1 MILFALNKY
10 SCTIIRVISFNL
22 KTSIHLWHYLISTN
36 IEGATIAF
44 PFSQIQ
50 NLQFLNKNFPIFT
63 KVHCKDFFKSILPLI
78 LAFTKDIFY
87 ELLFKKL

>member
-1 MILFALNKY
+1 MTKSKEKVVLFKVGK
-10 SCTIIRVISFNL
+10 S
-22 KTSIHLWHYLISTN
+22 TSIHLWHYLISTN

-63 KVHCKDFFKSILPLI
+63 KVHCKDFFNQFCP
-78 LAFTKDIFY
+78 
-87 ELLFKKL
+87 